1 MKMRSKFSNYLLL
14 VLILCTAAAAWI
26 FEPRSYIADS
36 HTAVELETVI
46 PSQFGEWQEMKQVA
60 GLIVN
65 PQLQEKLDTLYSQI
79 LTRSYVN
86 AKGQR
91 VMLSIAY
98 GRDQRSY
105 MAVHYPEVCYPAQGF
120 SLLSNRLGTIDF
132 NGRPYAVR
140 QLETQLGKQRYEPV
154 TYWTTI
160 GEYRSLGGFKKR
172 LLELQY
178 GFAGEI
184 PDGLLFRVS
193 SIGTDTP
200 NQLALQQQ
208 FISALLN
215 EVTPKQRTFLTGA
228 RDL

>member
-1 MKMRSKFSNYLLL
+1 MNMRSKFSNYLLL

-26 FEPRSYIADS
+26 FEPRSYIADAD
-36 HTAVELETVI
+36 TAVELETVI